1 MESTSGKAAS
11 PARDILVSTQTTPV
25 LGCFGYISLYISL
38 YIYHYIFLDVSGSG
52 ALISTS
58 GALIGRSQL
67 NVSMAAAVCVRTR
80 IHMSQ
85 NVQQILLRRKPAKP
99 SSA

>member
-1 MESTSGKAAS
+1 M
-11 PARDILVSTQTTPV
+11 
-25 LGCFGYISLYISL
+25 YHYM
-38 YIYHYIFLDVSGSG
+38 YHYIFLDVSGSG

-67 NVSMAAAVCVRTR
+67 NVSMAAAVCVRKR

-85 NVQQILLRRKPAKP
+85 NVQQILLRNWKPAKA